1 MNPTEYDDIVV
12 LKGQSATLRLNN
24 PNGGTYD
31 FYATNPA
38 NGALPVLSNSSGEF
52 VTASLDADTT
62 LYVILRKGDCSS
74 AIAAVNIKVLPTQLL
89 IVPNAFS
96 PNGDGHNDVFRVK
109 NPQPV
114 QKFEMAIFDRWGEKV
129 FETTDLCSGWNGF
142 RGGDLASGG
151 ITPGI
156 SRPVDW

>member
-62 LYVILRKGDCSS
+62 L
-74 AIAAVNIKVLPTQLL
+74 
-89 IVPNAFS
+89 
-96 PNGDGHNDVFRVK
+96 
-109 NPQPV
+109 
-114 QKFEMAIFDRWGEKV
+114 
-129 FETTDLCSGWNGF
+129 WNGF